1 MNFFTKQTINSTLYR
16 GHEVDFRLAI
26 SPEKIKQTI
35 ATVKPDFTI
44 CPFLQQKI
52 PDDVCQNHMC
62 MVFHPGTQYVYHKVL

>member
-1 MNFFTKQTINSTLYR
+1 MLALVACLIEDFTLFR

-26 SPEKIKQTI
+26 SPEKIRQTI

-52 PDDVCQNHMC
+52 PDDVCQSHMC
-62 MVFHPGTQYVYHKVL
+62 MVFHPGTILKV